1 MKEQHQII
9 VSLSCLASLGA
20 LLGLILTLP
29 SLYMEMND
37 LRDEVVVAV
46 EKFKVRKNAALPM
59 TDNLRPYKRCIN
71 SNMAKCALC
80 NII

>member
-20 LLGLILTLP
+20 LLGLLLTLP

-37 LRDEVVVAV
+37 LRDEVVVSV
-46 EKFKVRKNAALPM
+46 EKFKVRENAVLP
-59 TDNLRPYKRCIN
+59 TADNLRHSK
-71 SNMAKCALC
+71 
-80 NII
+80 